1 MLALTLIKSLIYE
14 DADQVDPYAAPA
26 ETNIE
31 RADRLARKTTHWAEI
46 TDARADRAAEQIAKE
61 LGKKAN
67 RDVFTPWVS
76 QDDKHHYVQIGE
88 RAYVL
93 KKVAENPAYARQ
105 MKLFFKSM
113 RASEIADHARKVAE
127 EAKRAAKKDLTT
139 QAKNA
144 IAATA
149 TNVKE
154 IPSAQVPKT
163 IVIPGGSGRGIDNP
177 YWTKPARRYAGPPA
191 GAPLHS
197 TQLLLMHKINTV
209 LQRHGIT
216 PLNVAYVG
224 FHQHNSS
231 YLSNFIIMNPS
242 GSVVW
247 RKYDVGGGSGQ
258 NWVYLN
264 GQKTQTSNLTE
275 VPPQDQDDLLR
286 KSGLI
291 K

>member
-1 MLALTLIKSLIYE
+1 MLITTLIKSLVYE
-14 DADQVDPYAAPA
+14 GADDQVDPYADPA

-46 TDARADRAAEQIAKE
+46 TDARADRAAEQISKE

-67 RDVFTPWVS
+67 RE
-76 QDDKHHYVQIGE
+76 VQIGE

-105 MKLFFKSM
+105 MKIFFKSM
-113 RASEIADHARKVAE
+113 RASELADHARKASE

-139 QAKNA
+139 QAKTA

-149 TNVKE
+149 TNIKE
-154 IPSAQVPKT
+154 IPSAQVPQT
-163 IVIPGGSGRGIDNP
+163 IAIPGGSKRGIDNP
-177 YWTKPARRYAGPPA
+177 YWSKPSRRYAGPPA

-197 TQLLLMHKINTV
+197 TQLLLMHKINTL
-209 LQRHGIT
+209 LQKHGIT
-216 PLNVAYVG
+216 PLTVAYVG
-224 FHQHNSS
+224 FHQHGSS
-231 YLSNFIIMNPS
+231 YLSNFVIMNPS
-242 GSVVW
+242 GSVIW

-275 VPPQDQDDLLR
+275 RPPQDQDDLLR
-286 KSGLI
+286 QAGLI